1 MQFGLHKHILC
12 RLIAPCSKR
21 VCIPLVTSIS
31 RVQALLLKMPENAEK
46 HLVYIY
52 AILLSISSLIHV
64 HFSLSTLA
72 CLTLCGGKLALLDVK
87 ITDSRNTTY
96 SYSTMYPYLFSR
108 VYNVTVLAY
117 IKCYLLIIPMRPL
130 LFLLH
135 AIVVNA
141 HCHHG

>member
-52 AILLSISSLIHV
+52 AILLSMSSLIHV

-108 VYNVTVLAY
+108 CIMSLFWQISNVTFLSFPWDH
-117 IKCYLLIIPMRPL
+117 C
-130 LFLLH
+130 FLLH